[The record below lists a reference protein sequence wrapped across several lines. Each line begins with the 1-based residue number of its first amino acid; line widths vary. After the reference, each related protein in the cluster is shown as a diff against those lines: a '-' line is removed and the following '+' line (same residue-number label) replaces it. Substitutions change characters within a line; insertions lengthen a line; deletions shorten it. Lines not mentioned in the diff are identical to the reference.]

1 MTRFSRERFLSI
13 CRGERLG
20 DFGILG
26 NGFHMFWPETLAAW
40 VQNGA
45 PPALADKASGLG
57 NDVSDAVSEFFQF
70 DESRLLWEI
79 HSGMDAGTVMLDF
92 GGSCFQDHS
101 FLVYPPFEPQVL
113 QEDADSLVFLSRS
126 GIKER
131 ILKAKSFNMP
141 MWLQHP
147 VKDRASWKEFKKRL
161 DPSTAG
167 RYPADWQQFVAM
179 VNAIECPVAMEIG
192 GFFGYLN
199 MWVGTEEL
207 MYLFYDDP
215 ALVDDMMETVLQ
227 LETRIVERV
236 TKDIRLD
243 FVWYWEDMAYK
254 SGPMISP
261 AMVRKHMLP
270 RYMKLNNLVR
280 AAGCDTFFLDS
291 DGNIDALI
299 PLWLESGINFF
310 WPLECAAGMDP
321 LALRRRYG
329 KDIILSGGL
338 DKREFMRD
346 RASLR
351 NEVCAKVPTLA
362 ESGPYFPSPD
372 HLVPM
377 DMPFEN
383 FCYYINLL
391 REIRGDEPIDFPL

>member
-1 MTRFSRERFLSI
+1 VTRFSKERFLSI
-13 CRGERLG
+13 CRGERAG

-40 VQNGA
+40 VEGGA
-45 PPALADKASGLG
+45 PAELGTEASGLG
-57 NDVSDAVSEFFQF
+57 NDVSDTVSEFFQF

-79 HSGMDAGTVMLDF
+79 HSGIDAGTVMLDLA
-92 GGSCFQDHS
+92 GASFQDHS
-101 FLVYPPFEPQVL
+101 FLVCPPFEPRVL
-113 QEDADSLVFLSRS
+113 EEDDESLVFLSRA

-131 ILKAKSFNMP
+131 VLKAKSFNMP
-141 MWLQHP
+141 MWLDHP
-147 VKDRASWKEFKKRL
+147 VKDRATWNQFKKRL
-161 DPSTAG
+161 DPSTPQ
-167 RYPADWQQFVAM
+167 RYPRDWATFVAM
-179 VNAIECPVAMEIG
+179 VNSLECPVAMEIG
-192 GFFGYLN
+192 GFFGYIN
-199 MWVGTEEL
+199 MWVGTEGL

-215 ALVDDMMETVLQ
+215 GLVDDMMETVLQ
-227 LETRIVERV
+227 LETEIVKRV

-270 RYMKLNNLVR
+270 RYLKLNEVVR
-280 AAGCDTFFLDS
+280 ASGCETFFLDS

-299 PLWLESGINFF
+299 PLWLEAGINFF

-321 LALRRRYG
+321 LALRKRYG
-329 KDIILSGGL
+329 KGVILSGGL
-338 DKREFMRD
+338 DKREFLRD
-346 RASLR
+346 KSALR
-351 NEVCAKVPTLA
+351 NEVCAKVPALA

-372 HLVPM
+372 HLVPI

-391 REIRGDEPIDFPL
+391 REIRGDEPIDFPA